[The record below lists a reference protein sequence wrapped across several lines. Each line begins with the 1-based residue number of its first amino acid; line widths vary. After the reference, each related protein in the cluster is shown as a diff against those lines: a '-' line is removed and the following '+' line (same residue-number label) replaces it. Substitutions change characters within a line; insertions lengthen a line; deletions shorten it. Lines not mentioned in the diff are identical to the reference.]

1 MTYFEVQL
9 MNLLSFL
16 RLDNQQMRYSKV
28 LEDLNF
34 KFSMERMDSLKQHT
48 QRKKYLLVHLTIS
61 SIEMELLTSL
71 IILMQN
77 MKSFEANL
85 ILMK

>member
-1 MTYFEVQL
+1 

-16 RLDNQQMRYSKV
+16 RLDNQHMRYSKV

-34 KFSMERMDSLKQHT
+34 KLSMERMDSLKQHM

-71 IILMQN
+71 IILMQS
-77 MKSFEANL
+77 MKNFEANL

>member
-1 MTYFEVQL
+1 

-16 RLDNQQMRYSKV
+16 RLDNQHMRYSKV

-34 KFSMERMDSLKQHT
+34 KLSMERMDSLKQHT

>member
-1 MTYFEVQL
+1 

-34 KFSMERMDSLKQHT
+34 KLSMERMGSLKQHT

>member
-1 MTYFEVQL
+1 

-34 KFSMERMDSLKQHT
+34 KLSMERMDSLKQHT

-71 IILMQN
+71 IILMQS
-77 MKSFEANL
+77 MKNFEANL